1 MSGHA
6 SPRQTNWIEQAVP
19 LSVVDAIRR
28 VVGASN
34 VRTSDDTGAI
44 DLGSNGTD
52 CAAGIVV
59 APSSTGEVA
68 AVVRICSQNEIP
80 IVPQGGRTG
89 LVGGSVSRPGD
100 IVLSLARM
108 NRIERLDPV
117 ERVAIVGA
125 GVTLEALQSAA
136 FEHRLEPGID
146 LAARG
151 SATIGGMV
159 STNAG
164 GVMAFRNGVMR
175 HRVLGLEAVL
185 ADGSVYSDLTRVVK
199 NSAGYDLKHLF
210 IGAEGTLGI
219 VTRVVVKLD
228 PSPRAT
234 ATALFGLPS
243 VEAALQVIHL
253 ALESDTGVLRAAEAM
268 WTSYFSLAAAA
279 HEWSEPSVPLDQTLF
294 LLLSLGGAREE
305 ALREDFERIY
315 SEVMERYPEATG
327 IIAGSRRQ
335 EEDLWRLREDTG
347 VLYRAH
353 PQAPSFDVSVPMSE
367 IPAYLNRIL
376 PRLAAIEPG
385 LAPYVFGHLADGNL
399 HIILNRQGP
408 LAPDVAE
415 AAESVLYQQL
425 REIGGS
431 FSAEHGVGSKRIH
444 SLLATV
450 DPTKLAAMERVKRAL
465 DDQSIMNPDKVLPSD
480 AWFVRSSR
488 PLLSGNERRLPP
500 QNTSDHNDE

>member
-1 MSGHA
+1 MTGLA
-6 SPRQTNWIEQAVP
+6 PQGQTNWIDQAVP
-19 LSVVDAIRR
+19 LSFVDALRD

-34 VRTSDDTGAI
+34 VRTGEDTEAI
-44 DLGSNGTD
+44 DLGSNGAN
-52 CAAGIVV
+52 CGAGIVV
-59 APSSTGEVA
+59 APLSTGEVA
-68 AVVRICSQNEIP
+68 AVARICHQNGIA
-80 IVPQGGRTG
+80 IVPQGGKTG
-89 LVGGSVSRPGD
+89 LVGGSVSRPGE
-100 IVLSLARM
+100 IVLSMTRM

-117 ERVAIVGA
+117 ERVAVVDA
-125 GVTLEALQSAA
+125 GVTLEALQEAA
-136 FEHRLEPGID
+136 REHRLEPGID

-228 PSPRAT
+228 PSPLAS

-243 VEAALQVIHL
+243 VEAALRTIRL
-253 ALESDTGVLRAAEAM
+253 ALESEAGHLRAAEAM
-268 WTSYFSLAAAA
+268 WTSYFGLAAAA
-279 HEWSEPSVPLDQTLF
+279 HGWSEPGVPLDQPLF

-335 EEDLWRLREDTG
+335 EDDLWRLREDTS

-353 PQAPSFDVSVPMSE
+353 PDAPSFDVSVPLSE
-367 IPAYLNRIL
+367 IPAYLDRIL
-376 PRLAAIEPG
+376 PKLAAIEPG
-385 LAPYVFGHLADGNL
+385 LAPYIFGHLADGNL
-399 HIILNRQGP
+399 HIILNRRGP
-408 LAPDVAE
+408 LAPEIAE
-415 AAESVLYQQL
+415 GVEGVLYQQL

-444 SLLATV
+444 SLLATA
-450 DPTKLAAMERVKRAL
+450 DPTKLAVMERVKRVL
-465 DDQSIMNPDKVLPSD
+465 DDQSIMNPDKVLPRD

-488 PLLSGNERRLPP
+488 PSHSGSFKNVSNL
-500 QNTSDHNDE
+500 TDE